1 MFRKIVLPSLLVI
14 VALFAISLGATT
26 PVHGQLVGVVCI
38 AAPPVTTTSGCPST
52 PANVAGG
59 AAGTKFVV
67 AINIQGSD
75 ALNGFRI
82 FVKTDNTIIN
92 PVKAD
97 TNNTILAAPLLILAN
112 CINGAGTGC
121 SLSAGDG
128 PGVVDVGVVSLT
140 GLTSP
145 PTTGNL
151 FEIVYQVVTAT
162 NGTPINFLTSS
173 TTSGTCPQGSSVP
186 GVCVTITNGGSQ
198 PNVETAQ
205 TGIAINLASFAL
217 SATSGNLTI
226 TAGSSKTSTVT
237 VSSVLSGIGTVT
249 LSSAVTPVK
258 TNGPTATLGTLSG
271 TLSNRVTS
279 FTSLLTVS
287 TVAATPGGNYNV
299 TVTGVCP
306 TSGCS
311 VTTRNLIIP
320 VVIPAG
326 ALTVDFAS
334 SPATPEVGSTVTF
347 TATTVGGS
355 SPFSYLWTFGDGT
368 TATTTTNI
376 ATHSYTTAS
385 TFSATVQVTDSLS
398 HVATSPAHNVVV
410 AARLTAAAFT
420 FTPASPEA
428 GSPVQFTATTTGG
441 VAPFTFS
448 WSFGDATTGTGSPV
462 SHSYSAAGTF
472 SVTVTATD
480 ANSVSATSPAQN
492 VVVAAR
498 LTAAAFTFTP
508 TTPEVGVPVQFTATT
523 TGGVGPFTFSWN
535 FGDTTTGTGSPV
547 SHSYTAAGTFSVT
560 VTATDANGVAVTSP
574 AQNVV
579 VAARL
584 SAAAF
589 TFTPSSP
596 EAAVN
601 VQFTATTTGGV
612 GPFTFSWNFG
622 DTATGT
628 GNPVSHSYT
637 AAGTFRVT
645 VTATDANGVS
655 VTSPA
660 RNVIVAPRLS
670 AAAFTFTPS
679 TPEAGSPVQ
688 FTASTTGGVGPF
700 TFSWSFGDT
709 TTGTGS
715 PVSHSYA
722 AAGTFSV
729 SVTATD
735 ANGGSVTSPVQKV
748 VVAARLYAA
757 AFTFTPATPEAG
769 LAVSFTAT
777 TTGGVGPFT
786 FSWNFGDTPT
796 GTGNPASHSYSAAG
810 TFSVTVTATDS
821 NGVSVTSPA
830 QSVVVAARLSAANF
844 TFTPVSPEVGVSV
857 QFTATTTGGVAP
869 FTFSWNFGG
878 TTTGTGSPVSHS
890 YTAAGTFSVTVT
902 ATDANGVSVASPAQ
916 NVEIGRAS

>member
-14 VALFAISLGATT
+14 VALFAISLSATT
-26 PVHGQLVGVVCI
+26 PVHGQLVGVVCV
-38 AAPPVTTTSGCPST
+38 AAPPVTITSGCPAT
-52 PANVAGG
+52 LANVAGSATVG
-59 AAGTKFVV
+59 ARFVV

-82 FVKTDNTIIN
+82 FVKTDNTVIT

-97 TNNTILAAPLLILAN
+97 TNNTILAAPLLQLAN

-128 PGVVDVGVVSLT
+128 PGVVDMGVVSLT

-162 NGTPINFLTSS
+162 NGTPINFLTSA
-173 TTSGTCPQGSSVP
+173 TTSGTCTSGSSVP
-186 GVCVTITNGGSQ
+186 GVCVTITNGGAA

-472 SVTVTATD
+472 SV
-480 ANSVSATSPAQN
+480 S
-492 VVVAAR
+492 
-498 LTAAAFTFTP
+498 
-508 TTPEVGVPVQFTATT
+508 
-523 TGGVGPFTFSWN
+523 
-535 FGDTTTGTGSPV
+535 
-547 SHSYTAAGTFSVT
+547 
-560 VTATDANGVAVTSP
+560 VTATDANGVSVTSP
-574 AQNVV
+574 DQNVV

-589 TFTPSSP
+589 TFTPATP
-596 EAAVN
+596 EVGVAVH
-601 VQFTATTTGGV
+601 FPATPTRGV
-612 GPFTFSWNFG
+612 GPFTFSWNLG
-622 DTATGT
+622 DT
-628 GNPVSHSYT
+628 NP
-637 AAGTFRVT
+637 
-645 VTATDANGVS
+645 
-655 VTSPA
+655 
-660 RNVIVAPRLS
+660 
-670 AAAFTFTPS
+670 
-679 TPEAGSPVQ
+679 
-688 FTASTTGGVGPF
+688 
-700 TFSWSFGDT
+700 
-709 TTGTGS
+709 
-715 PVSHSYA
+715 
-722 AAGTFSV
+722 
-729 SVTATD
+729 
-735 ANGGSVTSPVQKV
+735 
-748 VVAARLYAA
+748 
-757 AFTFTPATPEAG
+757 
-769 LAVSFTAT
+769 
-777 TTGGVGPFT
+777 
-786 FSWNFGDTPT
+786 
-796 GTGNPASHSYSAAG
+796 GTGNPANHSYS
-810 TFSVTVTATDS
+810 
-821 NGVSVTSPA
+821 PA
-830 QSVVVAARLSAANF
+830 RKFNVN
-844 TFTPVSPEVGVSV
+844 PP
-857 QFTATTTGGVAP
+857 
-869 FTFSWNFGG
+869 
-878 TTTGTGSPVSHS
+878 
-890 YTAAGTFSVTVT
+890 
-902 ATDANGVSVASPAQ
+902 ATDADHV
-916 NVEIGRAS
+916 